1 MFQMSFRALTVG
13 KTLMV
18 GKTLLLGTVIC
29 LSSIAARESKADAA
43 SCPSPI
49 PFGLTTALTGNLAL
63 LGTQARNG
71 VEFAVDEINAGGGIA
86 GKKVALTTE
95 DTGASSTDALNA
107 MNRILEGKP
116 LVVFGSMI
124 SPHVFAQT
132 EGVTKSETPF
142 LVGATNAKVTAQGS
156 KWLFRTHVHDGQL
169 ADLIPEYL
177 VKSLG
182 KKKPGI
188 MAVADD
194 YGLGAS
200 KGIQA
205 ALAKLNVSPA
215 AVTSYA
221 PSDKD
226 MSAQLLEIT
235 DKGADSL
242 ILFGRPA
249 DVTLVMKQMG
259 DLGIKL
265 PTIGNSSLVAQ
276 TTLNNLSAAE
286 ADGSYGIGGMIPQT
300 STEAKIIDWSKHVQ
314 DKYKVPA
321 DNFTV
326 SYYDT
331 VYMLKSIIEKV
342 GCDKPA
348 IRDALAA
355 TKDWK
360 GMLISYQA
368 DAVGDLAHALGI
380 YRNKGKIPELT
391 GPIKESGY

>member
-1 MFQMSFRALTVG
+1 MFQISFKSSMA
-13 KTLMV
+13 
-18 GKTLLLGTVIC
+18 GTAVIC
-29 LSSIAARESKADAA
+29 LSLIAARDARADAA
-43 SCPSPI
+43 SCPAPI

-86 GKKVALTTE
+86 GKKLALTTE

-107 MNRILEGKP
+107 MNRVLESKP
-116 LVVFGSMI
+116 LVIFGSMI

-132 EGVTKSETPF
+132 EAVTKSETPF

-182 KKKPGI
+182 KTKPGI

-205 ALAKLNVSPA
+205 ALGKLKISPV

-226 MSAQLLEIT
+226 MSAQLLEIK

-259 DLGIKL
+259 DLGLKL
-265 PTIGNSSLVAQ
+265 TTIGNASMVAQ

-286 ADGSYGIGGMIPQT
+286 ADGSYAIGGMIPQT
-300 STEAKIIDWSKHVQ
+300 STDPKILDWAKRVQ

-331 VYMLKSIIEKV
+331 VYLLKSIIEKV
-342 GCDKPA
+342 GCDKAA

-368 DAVGDLAHALGI
+368 DAQGDLAHTLGI
-380 YRNKGKIPELT
+380 YLNKGKSLVLT

>member
-1 MFQMSFRALTVG
+1 MTCKFSKTSINGLT
-13 KTLMV
+13 TLC
-18 GKTLLLGTVIC
+18 LLMGLTH
-29 LSSIAARESKADAA
+29 ESKADAA

-49 PFGLTTALTGNLAL
+49 PLGLTTALTGNLAL

-71 VEFAVDEINAGGGIA
+71 VEFAVDEINAAGGIE
-86 GKKVALTTE
+86 GKKLALTTE
-95 DTGASSTDALNA
+95 DTGASSTDSLNA
-107 MNRILEGKP
+107 MNRVLEGKP
-116 LVVFGSMI
+116 LVIFGSMI

-132 EGVTKSETPF
+132 EAVNKSETPF

-182 KKKPGI
+182 KSKPGI
-188 MAVADD
+188 IAVADD

-205 ALAKLNVSPA
+205 SLAKLKVTPV

-226 MSAQLLEIT
+226 MSAQLLEIK
-235 DKGADSL
+235 DKDADSL
-242 ILFGRPA
+242 IVFGRPA
-249 DVTLVMKQMG
+249 DVTLVIKQMS

-265 PTIGNSSLVAQ
+265 ATIGNSSIVAQ

-286 ADGSYGIGGMIPQT
+286 ADGTYAIGGMIPQT
-300 STEAKIIDWSKHVQ
+300 SADPKILDWAKRVQ

-342 GCDKPA
+342 GCNKPA

-355 TKDWK
+355 TRDWK
-360 GMLISYQA
+360 GMLISYRA
-368 DAVGDLAHALGI
+368 DAQGDLAHTLGI
-380 YRNKGKIPELT
+380 YRNKGKTPELA
-391 GPIKESGY
+391 GPIKESGF

>member
-1 MFQMSFRALTVG
+1 MTSIVM
-13 KTLMV
+13 KN
-18 GKTLLLGTVIC
+18 
-29 LSSIAARESKADAA
+29 SIAGVTALSLAVAAAGPSWADAA
-43 SCPSPI
+43 SCPSQI
-49 PFGLTTALTGNLAL
+49 PLGLTTALTGNTAL
-63 LGTQARNG
+63 LGTQARSG
-71 VEFAVDEINAGGGIA
+71 VEFAVDEINAAGGID
-86 GKKVALTTE
+86 GKKLALTTE
-95 DTGASSTDALNA
+95 DTGASSTDSLNA

-116 LVVFGSMI
+116 LVIFGSMI

-132 EGVTKSETPF
+132 EVVTKSETPF

-156 KWLFRTHVHDGQL
+156 KWLFRTHAHDGQL

-182 KKKPGI
+182 KSKPGI
-188 MAVADD
+188 IAVADD

-200 KGIQA
+200 RGIQA
-205 ALAKLNVSPA
+205 SLAKLNVAPV

-226 MSAQLLEIT
+226 MSAQLLEIK
-235 DKGADSL
+235 DKGADSV
-242 ILFGRPA
+242 IVFGRPA
-249 DVTLVMKQMG
+249 DVTLVMKQMA

-265 PTIGNSSLVAQ
+265 TTIGNSSLVAQ
-276 TTLNNLSAAE
+276 TALNNLTAAE
-286 ADGSYGIGGMIPQT
+286 ADGAYAIGGMIPQT
-300 STEAKIIDWSKHVQ
+300 SSDAKILDWAKRVQ

-342 GCDKPA
+342 GCDKAA
-348 IRDALAA
+348 IRDAFAA

-368 DAVGDLAHALGI
+368 DSPGDLAHTLGI
-380 YRNKGKIPELT
+380 YRNKGKTPELV
-391 GPIKESGY
+391 GPIKESGF

>member
-1 MFQMSFRALTVG
+1 MTSIFV
-13 KTLMV
+13 K
-18 GKTLLLGTVIC
+18 
-29 LSSIAARESKADAA
+29 SSIAGVGAICLAVASAGPSKAEPA

-49 PFGLTTALTGNLAL
+49 PLGLTTALTGNVAL
-63 LGTQARNG
+63 LGTQARSG
-71 VEFAVDEINAGGGIA
+71 VEFAVDEINAAGGIN
-86 GKKVALTTE
+86 GKKLALTTE
-95 DTGASSTDALNA
+95 DTGSSSTDSLNA
-107 MNRILEGKP
+107 INRVLEGKP
-116 LVVFGSMI
+116 LVIFGSMI

-132 EGVTKSETPF
+132 EVVTKSETPF
-142 LVGATNAKVTAQGS
+142 LVGATNAKVTSQGS

-182 KKKPGI
+182 KTKPGI
-188 MAVADD
+188 IAVADD

-200 KGIQA
+200 RGIQA
-205 ALAKLNVSPA
+205 TLVKLNAAPV

-226 MSAQLLEIT
+226 MSAQLLEIN
-235 DKGADSL
+235 DKGADSV
-242 ILFGRPA
+242 IVFGRPA
-249 DVTLVMKQMG
+249 DVTLVVKQMN

-265 PTIGNSSLVAQ
+265 PIIGNSSLVAQ
-276 TTLNNLSAAE
+276 TALNNLTAAE
-286 ADGSYGIGGMIPQT
+286 ADGAYAVGGMIPQT
-300 STEAKIIDWSKHVQ
+300 STDPKILDWAKRVQ

-321 DNFTV
+321 DNFAV

-342 GCDKPA
+342 GCDKGA

-368 DAVGDLAHALGI
+368 DALGDLAHTLGV
-380 YRNKGKIPELT
+380 YRNKGKTPELA
-391 GPIKESGY
+391 GPIKESGF

>member
-1 MFQMSFRALTVG
+1 MSCRFS
-13 KTLMV
+13 KTSII
-18 GKTLLLGTVIC
+18 GATAIC
-29 LSSIAARESKADAA
+29 LSVALIHESKADAA

-49 PFGLTTALTGNLAL
+49 PLGLTTALTGNTAL

-71 VEFAVDEINAGGGIA
+71 VEFAVDEINAAGGIG
-86 GKKVALTTE
+86 GKKLALTTE

-116 LVVFGSMI
+116 VVVFGSMI

-132 EGVTKSETPF
+132 EVVTKSETPF

-182 KKKPGI
+182 KTRPGI

-200 KGIQA
+200 RGIQA
-205 ALAKLNVSPA
+205 SLTKLKISPV

-226 MSAQLLEIT
+226 MSAQLLEIK
-235 DKGADSL
+235 DKDADSL

-249 DVTLVMKQMG
+249 DVTLVLKQMN

-265 PTIGNSSLVAQ
+265 TTIGNASIVAQ

-286 ADGSYGIGGMIPQT
+286 ADGGYAIGGMIPQT
-300 STEAKIIDWSKHVQ
+300 SSDPKILDWSKRVL

-331 VYMLKSIIEKV
+331 VYMLKTIIEKV

-355 TKDWK
+355 TRDWK

-368 DAVGDLAHALGI
+368 DAQGDLAHTLGI
-380 YRNKGKIPELT
+380 YRNKGKTPQLT

>member
-1 MFQMSFRALTVG
+1 V
-13 KTLMV
+13 K
-18 GKTLLLGTVIC
+18 
-29 LSSIAARESKADAA
+29 SSIASVAAICLATASVDPSKADAA
-43 SCPSPI
+43 SCPSTI
-49 PFGLTTALTGNLAL
+49 PLGLTTALTGNVAL
-63 LGTQARNG
+63 LGTQARSG
-71 VEFAVDEINAGGGIA
+71 VEFAVDEINAAGGIN
-86 GKKVALTTE
+86 GKKLALTTE
-95 DTGASSTDALNA
+95 DTGSSSTDALNA

-116 LVVFGSMI
+116 LVIFGSMI

-132 EGVTKSETPF
+132 EVVTKSETPF
-142 LVGATNAKVTAQGS
+142 LVGATNAKVTSQGS

-177 VKSLG
+177 VKTLR
-182 KKKPGI
+182 KTKPGI
-188 MAVADD
+188 IAVADD

-200 KGIQA
+200 RGIQA
-205 ALAKLNVSPA
+205 SLAKLNANPV

-226 MSAQLLEIT
+226 MSAQLLEIK

-242 ILFGRPA
+242 IVFGRPA
-249 DVTLVMKQMG
+249 DVTLVVKQMN

-265 PTIGNSSLVAQ
+265 TTIGNSSLVAQ
-276 TTLNNLSAAE
+276 TALNNLTAAE
-286 ADGSYGIGGMIPQT
+286 ADGAYAIGGMIPQT
-300 STEAKIIDWSKHVQ
+300 STDPKILDWAKRVQ

-321 DNFTV
+321 DNFAV

-348 IRDALAA
+348 IRDTLAA

-368 DAVGDLAHALGI
+368 DALGDLAHTLGV
-380 YRNKGKIPELT
+380 YRNKGKTPELA
-391 GPIKESGY
+391 GPIKESGF

>member
-1 MFQMSFRALTVG
+1 MTTVFV
-13 KTLMV
+13 K
-18 GKTLLLGTVIC
+18 
-29 LSSIAARESKADAA
+29 SSIAGVAAICLATASVAPSRADAA

-49 PFGLTTALTGNLAL
+49 PLGLTTALTGNVAL
-63 LGTQARNG
+63 LGTQARSG
-71 VEFAVDEINAGGGIA
+71 VEFAVDEINAAGGIN
-86 GKKVALTTE
+86 GKKLALTTE

-116 LVVFGSMI
+116 LVIFGSMI

-132 EGVTKSETPF
+132 EVVTKSQTPF
-142 LVGATNAKVTAQGS
+142 LVGATNAKVTSQGS

-177 VKSLG
+177 VKTLG
-182 KKKPGI
+182 KTKPGI
-188 MAVADD
+188 IAVADD

-200 KGIQA
+200 RGIQA
-205 ALAKLNVSPA
+205 SLAKLNASPV

-226 MSAQLLEIT
+226 MSAQLLEIK
-235 DKGADSL
+235 DKGADSV
-242 ILFGRPA
+242 IVFGRPA
-249 DVTLVMKQMG
+249 DVTLVVKQMN

-265 PTIGNSSLVAQ
+265 TTIGNASIVAQ

-286 ADGSYGIGGMIPQT
+286 ADGTYAIGGMIPQT
-300 STEAKIIDWSKHVQ
+300 SKDAKILDWAKRVQ
-314 DKYKVPA
+314 ERYKVPA

-342 GCDKPA
+342 GCNKPA
-348 IRDALAA
+348 IRDAFAA
-355 TKDWK
+355 TKDWN

-368 DAVGDLAHALGI
+368 DASGDLAHTLGI
-380 YRNKGKIPELT
+380 YRNKGKMPELA

>member
-1 MFQMSFRALTVG
+1 MSYISLRTSIIGAAA
-13 KTLMV
+13 
-18 GKTLLLGTVIC
+18 IC
-29 LSSIAARESKADAA
+29 LSLAPVDESKADAA

-49 PFGLTTALTGNLAL
+49 PLALTTALTGNLAL

-71 VEFAVDEINAGGGIA
+71 VEFAVDEINAGGGIG
-86 GKKVALTTE
+86 GKKLALTTE

-116 LVVFGSMI
+116 LIIFGSMI

-132 EGVTKSETPF
+132 EVVTKSETPF

-156 KWLFRTHVHDGQL
+156 KWLFRSHVHDGQL

-182 KKKPGI
+182 KTKPGI

-205 ALAKLNVSPA
+205 SLAKLKVSPI

-226 MSAQLLEIT
+226 MSAQLLEIK
-235 DKGADSL
+235 DKDADSL
-242 ILFGRPA
+242 IVFGRPA
-249 DVTLVMKQMG
+249 DVTLVIKQMN

-265 PTIGNSSLVAQ
+265 TTIGNASVVAQ

-286 ADGSYGIGGMIPQT
+286 ADGTYAIGGMIPQT
-300 STEAKIIDWSKHVQ
+300 STDANILDWAKRVQ
-314 DKYKVPA
+314 EKYKVPA

-368 DAVGDLAHALGI
+368 DAQGDLAHTLGI
-380 YRNKGKIPELT
+380 YRNKGKTPQLA

>member
-1 MFQMSFRALTVG
+1 MTSI
-13 KTLMV
+13 LMKNSV
-18 GKTLLLGTVIC
+18 AGAAAIC
-29 LSSIAARESKADAA
+29 LAMTLASPSKAEPA

-49 PFGLTTALTGNLAL
+49 PLGLTTALTGNTAL
-63 LGTQARNG
+63 LGTQARSG
-71 VEFAVDEINAGGGIA
+71 VEFAVDEINAAGGIN
-86 GKKVALTTE
+86 GKKLALATE

-116 LVVFGSMI
+116 LVIFGSMI

-132 EGVTKSETPF
+132 EVVNKSETPF
-142 LVGATNAKVTAQGS
+142 LVGATNAKVTSQGS

-177 VKSLG
+177 VKTLN
-182 KKKPGI
+182 KTKPGVI
-188 MAVADD
+188 AVADD

-200 KGIQA
+200 RGIQA
-205 ALAKLNVSPA
+205 SLAKLNATPV

-226 MSAQLLEIT
+226 MSAQLLEIK
-235 DKGADSL
+235 DKGADSV
-242 ILFGRPA
+242 IVFGRPA
-249 DVTLVMKQMG
+249 DVTLVVKQMN

-265 PTIGNSSLVAQ
+265 TTIGNSSLVAQ
-276 TTLNNLSAAE
+276 TALNNLTAAE
-286 ADGSYGIGGMIPQT
+286 ADGAYAIGGMIPQT
-300 STEAKIIDWSKHVQ
+300 SADPKILDWAKRVQ

-331 VYMLKSIIEKV
+331 VYLLKSIIEKV
-342 GCDKPA
+342 GCDKAA
-348 IRDALAA
+348 IRDSFAA

-368 DAVGDLAHALGI
+368 DALGDLAHTLGV
-380 YRNKGKIPELT
+380 YRNKGKTPELA
-391 GPIKESGY
+391 GPIKESGF

>member
-1 MFQMSFRALTVG
+1 MPRNDNLRSSAAIAC
-13 KTLMV
+13 
-18 GKTLLLGTVIC
+18 LLAV
-29 LSSIAARESKADAA
+29 LSSEARADAA
-43 SCPSPI
+43 SCPAQI
-49 PFGLTTALTGNLAL
+49 PLGLTTALTGNTAL

-71 VEFAVDEINAGGGIA
+71 VEFAVDEINAAGGIA
-86 GKKVALTTE
+86 GKKLQLATE

-107 MNRILEGKP
+107 MNRIIEGKP
-116 LVVFGSMI
+116 LVIFGSMI
-124 SPHVFAQT
+124 SPHIFAQT
-132 EGVTKSETPF
+132 ESVTKSETPF

-169 ADLIPEYL
+169 AALIPEYL
-177 VKSLG
+177 VKTL
-182 KKKPGI
+182 KKTKPGI

-200 KGIQA
+200 KGIQTALA
-205 ALAKLNVSPA
+205 ALGVSPV

-226 MSAQLLEIT
+226 MSAQLLEIK

-242 ILFGRPA
+242 ILFGRPG
-249 DVTLVMKQMG
+249 DVALVMKQMS

-265 PTIGNSSLVAQ
+265 ATIGNASVVAQ
-276 TTLNNLSAAE
+276 TTLNNLSAVE
-286 ADGSYGIGGMIPQT
+286 ADGGYAIGGMIPQT
-300 STEAKIIDWSKHVQ
+300 STDPRILDWAKRVQ
-314 DKYKVPA
+314 EKYKVPA

-342 GCDKPA
+342 GCDKSA

-355 TKDWK
+355 TKDWQ
-360 GMLISYQA
+360 GLLISYQA
-368 DAVGDLAHALGI
+368 DSLGDLAHTLGI
-380 YRNKGKIPELT
+380 YQNKGKTPQLI
-391 GPIKESGY
+391 GPIKETGY

>member
-1 MFQMSFRALTVG
+1 MSYIALKTSNALKTSIVG
-13 KTLMV
+13 V
-18 GKTLLLGTVIC
+18 SALLLSV
-29 LSSIAARESKADAA
+29 AFAQEAKAEAA

-49 PFGLTTALTGNLAL
+49 PLGLTTALTGNTAL

-71 VEFAVDEINAGGGIA
+71 VEFAVDEINAAGGVG
-86 GKKVALTTE
+86 GKKLTLATE

-116 LVVFGSMI
+116 VVVFGSMI

-132 EGVTKSETPF
+132 EVVTKSETPF

-182 KKKPGI
+182 KTKPGI

-205 ALAKLNVSPA
+205 SLAKLKVAPV

-226 MSAQLLEIT
+226 MSAQLLEIK

-249 DVTLVMKQMG
+249 DITLVMKQMS

-265 PTIGNSSLVAQ
+265 PTIGNSSIVAQ
-276 TTLNNLSAAE
+276 TTLNNLSSDE
-286 ADGSYGIGGMIPQT
+286 ADGGYAIGGMIPQT
-300 STEAKIIDWSKHVQ
+300 SSDPKILDWSKRVQ
-314 DKYKVPA
+314 EKYKVPA

-342 GCDKPA
+342 GCDKSA

-355 TKDWK
+355 TNDWK

-368 DAVGDLAHALGI
+368 DAQGDLAHTLGI
-380 YRNKGKIPELT
+380 YRNKGKTPEFT

>member
-1 MFQMSFRALTVG
+1 V
-13 KTLMV
+13 KTSIQ
-18 GKTLLLGTVIC
+18 GATAIC
-29 LSSIAARESKADAA
+29 LSMTTAHQAVAEPA

-49 PFGLTTALTGNLAL
+49 PLGLTTALTGNTAL

-71 VEFAVDEINAGGGIA
+71 VEFAVDEINANGGVG
-86 GKKVALTTE
+86 GKKLALTTE
-95 DTGASSTDALNA
+95 DTGASSTDALNV

-116 LVVFGSMI
+116 IVVFGSMI

-132 EGVTKSETPF
+132 EVVTKSETPF

-182 KKKPGI
+182 KTKPGI

-205 ALAKLNVSPA
+205 SLAKLKVAPV

-226 MSAQLLEIT
+226 MSAQLLEIK

-249 DVTLVMKQMG
+249 DVTLVIKQMS

-265 PTIGNSSLVAQ
+265 PTIGNASIVAQ

-286 ADGSYGIGGMIPQT
+286 ADGGYAIGGMIPQT
-300 STEAKIIDWSKHVQ
+300 STDPKILDWAKRVQ

-331 VYMLKSIIEKV
+331 VYMLKSIMEKV

-348 IRDALAA
+348 IRDAFAA

-368 DAVGDLAHALGI
+368 DAAGDLAHTLGI
-380 YRNKGKIPELT
+380 YRNKGKTPELT

>member
-1 MFQMSFRALTVG
+1 MRTVCKSTKGTQMFRMSLKA
-13 KTLMV
+13 LMV
-18 GKTLLLGTVIC
+18 GTTVVG
-29 LSSIAARESKADAA
+29 LSAMTAVESKADAA

-71 VEFAVDEINAGGGIA
+71 VEFAVDEINANGGIA
-86 GKKVALTTE
+86 GKKLVLTTE

-116 LVVFGSMI
+116 LIIFGSMI

-182 KKKPGI
+182 MTKPGI
-188 MAVADD
+188 IAVADD

-205 ALAKLNVSPA
+205 ALAKLNATPA

-226 MSAQLLEIT
+226 MSAQLLEIK

-249 DVTLVMKQMG
+249 DVTLVIKQMN

-265 PTIGNSSLVAQ
+265 TTIGNASIVAQ

-286 ADGSYGIGGMIPQT
+286 ADGCY
-300 STEAKIIDWSKHVQ
+300 
-314 DKYKVPA
+314 
-321 DNFTV
+321 
-326 SYYDT
+326 
-331 VYMLKSIIEKV
+331 
-342 GCDKPA
+342 KPA

-368 DAVGDLAHALGI
+368 DGQGDLAHTLGI
-380 YRNKGKIPELT
+380 YRNKGKTPELT

>member
-1 MFQMSFRALTVG
+1 MTGAALLCLIGFT
-13 KTLMV
+13 KTA
-18 GKTLLLGTVIC
+18 
-29 LSSIAARESKADAA
+29 SADAA
-43 SCPSPI
+43 ACSI
-49 PFGLTTALTGNLAL
+49 PFGLTTPLTGNLAL

-71 VEFAVDEINAGGGIA
+71 AEFAVDEINAAGGIS
-86 GKKVALTTE
+86 GKKITLTTE

-107 MNRILEGKP
+107 MNRIIEGKP
-116 LVVFGSMI
+116 LVIMSSMI

-132 EGVTKSETPF
+132 ESVNKAETPF
-142 LVGATNAKVTAQGS
+142 IVGATNAKVTAQGS
-156 KWLFRTHVHDGQL
+156 KWLFRTHAHDGQL

-177 VKSLG
+177 VKSL
-182 KKKPGI
+182 KKTKPGI
-188 MAVADD
+188 LVVADD

-205 ALAKLNVSPA
+205 ALAKLNVTPVA
-215 AVTSYA
+215 MASYA

-226 MSAQLLEIT
+226 MSAQLLEIK

-242 ILFGRPA
+242 ILFGRPS
-249 DVTLVMKQMG
+249 DITLVLKQMG

-265 PTIGNSSLVAQ
+265 TTIGNTSIVAQ

-286 ADGSYGIGGMIPQT
+286 ADGNYAIGGMIPQT
-300 STEAKIIDWSKHVQ
+300 SSDPKILDWAKRVQ

-326 SYYDT
+326 SYYDSI
-331 VYMLKSIIEKV
+331 YMLKSIIEKV

-348 IRDALAA
+348 IRDALAT
-355 TKDWK
+355 TKDFK

-368 DAVGDLAHALGI
+368 DANGDLTHTLGI
-380 YRNKGKIPELT
+380 YRNKGKTPEFT
-391 GPIKESGY
+391 GPIKESGF

>member
-1 MFQMSFRALTVG
+1 MQMLQNSFKSVI
-13 KTLMV
+13 
-18 GKTLLLGTVIC
+18 LGAAVVC
-29 LSSIAARESKADAA
+29 LSAGVARESKADAA
-43 SCPSPI
+43 SCASPI

-71 VEFAVDEINAGGGIA
+71 VEFAVDEINANGGIA
-86 GKKVALTTE
+86 GKKLALTTE

-116 LVVFGSMI
+116 LIIFGSMI
-124 SPHVFAQT
+124 SPHIFAQT
-132 EGVTKSETPF
+132 EGVAKSETPF

-169 ADLIPEYL
+169 AELIPEYL
-177 VKSLG
+177 VKTLG
-182 KKKPGI
+182 KTKPGI

-200 KGIQA
+200 KGIQS
-205 ALAKLNVSPA
+205 ALAKLKVSPA
-215 AVTSYA
+215 AVASYA

-226 MSAQLLEIT
+226 MSAQLLEIK
-235 DKGADSL
+235 DKDADSL

-249 DVTLVMKQMG
+249 GVTLVIKQMN

-265 PTIGNSSLVAQ
+265 TTIRNASMVAQ

-286 ADGSYGIGGMIPQT
+286 ADGGMIPQT
-300 STEAKIIDWSKHVQ
+300 STDTKILDWAKRVQ
-314 DKYKVPA
+314 EKYKVPA

-355 TKDWK
+355 TKSWK
-360 GMLISYQA
+360 GMLIDYQA
-368 DAVGDLAHALGI
+368 DAQGDLAHTLGI
-380 YRNKGKIPELT
+380 YRNKGKTPELT
-391 GPIKESGY
+391 GPIRENGF

>member
-1 MFQMSFRALTVG
+1 MVQKIFRRGAPVALIVCVFAIG
-13 KTLMV
+13 
-18 GKTLLLGTVIC
+18 
-29 LSSIAARESKADAA
+29 ARESKADVAA
-43 SCPSPI
+43 CPSPI
-49 PFGLTTALTGNLAL
+49 PLGLTTPLTGNLAL

-71 VEFAVDEINAGGGIA
+71 AEFAVNDINAAGGIG
-86 GKKVALTTE
+86 GKMLALQTE

-107 MNRILEGKP
+107 MNRVLDSKP
-116 LVVFGSMI
+116 LVIMGSMI

-132 EGVTKSETPF
+132 EAVNKSETPF
-142 LVGATNAKVTAQGS
+142 VVGATNAKVTSQGS

-177 VKSLG
+177 VKTLG
-182 KKKPGI
+182 KTKPGI

-205 ALAKLNVSPA
+205 ALAELKVSPV

-226 MSAQLLEIT
+226 MSAQLLEIK
-235 DKGADSL
+235 DKDADSL
-242 ILFGRPA
+242 VLFGRPS
-249 DVTLVMKQMG
+249 DITLVLKQMG

-265 PTIGNSSLVAQ
+265 PVIGNTSIVAQ

-286 ADGSYGIGGMIPQT
+286 ADGTYAIGGMIPQT
-300 STEAKIIDWSKHVQ
+300 ATDPKILDWAKRVQ
-314 DKYKVPA
+314 EKYKVPA

-326 SYYDT
+326 SYYDS
-331 VYMLKSIIEKV
+331 VYLLKSLIEKV
-342 GCDKPA
+342 GCDKVA
-348 IRDALAA
+348 IRDGFAA

-360 GMLISYQA
+360 GMLITYQA
-368 DAVGDLAHALGI
+368 DAKGDLAHTLGI
-380 YRNKGKIPELT
+380 YRNKGKSPELAGT
-391 GPIKESGY
+391 IKEKGF

>member
-1 MFQMSFRALTVG
+1 MTSAFFKASIAG
-13 KTLMV
+13 IAA
-18 GKTLLLGTVIC
+18 IC
-29 LSSIAARESKADAA
+29 LTAVSTVPSRADAA

-49 PFGLTTALTGNLAL
+49 PLGLTTALTGNVAC
-63 LGTQARNG
+63 LGTQARSD
-71 VEFAVDEINAGGGIA
+71 VEFAVYEINAAGGIN
-86 GKKVALTTE
+86 GKKLALATE

-116 LVVFGSMI
+116 LVIFGSMI

-169 ADLIPEYL
+169 ADLIPQYL
-177 VKSLG
+177 VTSL
-182 KKKPGI
+182 KKTKPGI

-205 ALAKLNVSPA
+205 SLEKLKVAPV

-226 MSAQLLEIT
+226 MSAQLLEIK

-259 DLGIKL
+259 DLGMKL
-265 PTIGNSSLVAQ
+265 TTIGNSSTVAA
-276 TTLNNLSAAE
+276 TTLNNLSADE
-286 ADGSYGIGGMIPQT
+286 ADGS
-300 STEAKIIDWSKHVQ
+300 
-314 DKYKVPA
+314 
-321 DNFTV
+321 
-326 SYYDT
+326 
-331 VYMLKSIIEKV
+331 
-342 GCDKPA
+342 
-348 IRDALAA
+348 
-355 TKDWK
+355 
-360 GMLISYQA
+360 
-368 DAVGDLAHALGI
+368 
-380 YRNKGKIPELT
+380 
-391 GPIKESGY
+391 

>member
-1 MFQMSFRALTVG
+1 MIE
-13 KTLMV
+13 
-18 GKTLLLGTVIC
+18 TLLRRGAP
-29 LSSIAARESKADAA
+29 AALILFVFAISACESKAEVAA
-43 SCPSPI
+43 CPSPI
-49 PFGLTTALTGNLAL
+49 PLGLTTPLTGNLAL

-71 VEFAVDEINAGGGIA
+71 TEFAVNDINAAGGIG
-86 GKKVALTTE
+86 GKMLALQTE

-107 MNRILEGKP
+107 MNRVLDSKP
-116 LVVFGSMI
+116 LVIMGSMI

-132 EGVTKSETPF
+132 EAVNKSETPF
-142 LVGATNAKVTAQGS
+142 VVGATNAKVTSQGS

-177 VKSLG
+177 VKTLG
-182 KKKPGI
+182 KTKPGI

-205 ALAKLNVSPA
+205 ALAEFKISPV

-226 MSAQLLEIT
+226 MSAQLLEIK
-235 DKGADSL
+235 DKDADSL
-242 ILFGRPA
+242 ILFGRPS
-249 DVTLVMKQMG
+249 DITLVLKQMG

-265 PTIGNSSLVAQ
+265 PVIGNTSIVAQ

-286 ADGSYGIGGMIPQT
+286 ADGAYAIGGMIPQT
-300 STEAKIIDWSKHVQ
+300 ATDPKILDWAKRVQ
-314 DKYKVPA
+314 EKYKVPA

-326 SYYDT
+326 SYYDSI
-331 VYMLKSIIEKV
+331 YLLKSLIEKV
-342 GCDKPA
+342 GCDKVA
-348 IRDALAA
+348 IRDGFAA

-360 GMLISYQA
+360 GMLINYQA
-368 DAVGDLAHALGI
+368 DAKGDLAHTLGI
-380 YRNKGKIPELT
+380 YRNKGKTPELAGT
-391 GPIKESGY
+391 IKEKGF

>member
-1 MFQMSFRALTVG
+1 MQMLQNSFKSAIVG
-13 KTLMV
+13 AA
-18 GKTLLLGTVIC
+18 VIC
-29 LSSIAARESKADAA
+29 LSAGVARESKADAA
-43 SCPSPI
+43 SCASPI
-49 PFGLTTALTGNLAL
+49 PLGLTTALTGNLAL

-71 VEFAVDEINAGGGIA
+71 VEFAVDEINANGGIA
-86 GKKVALTTE
+86 GKKLALTTE

-116 LVVFGSMI
+116 LIIFGSMI
-124 SPHVFAQT
+124 SPHIFAQT
-132 EGVTKSETPF
+132 VGVTKSETPF

-182 KKKPGI
+182 KTKPGI

-205 ALAKLNVSPA
+205 ALAKLNATPA

-226 MSAQLLEIT
+226 MSAQLLEIK

-249 DVTLVMKQMG
+249 DVTLVIKQMN

-265 PTIGNSSLVAQ
+265 TTIGNASMVAQ

-286 ADGSYGIGGMIPQT
+286 ADGGYAIGGMIPQT
-300 STEAKIIDWSKHVQ
+300 STDTKILDWAKRVQ
-314 DKYKVPA
+314 EKYKVPA

-360 GMLISYQA
+360 GMLIYYQA
-368 DAVGDLAHALGI
+368 DARGDLAHTLGI
-380 YRNKGKIPELT
+380 YRNKGKTPELA
-391 GPIKESGY
+391 GPIKESGF

>member
-1 MFQMSFRALTVG
+1 MSYLALKRIAVKNSIMGATAV
-13 KTLMV
+13 
-18 GKTLLLGTVIC
+18 C
-29 LSSIAARESKADAA
+29 LSLTIAHQAAAEPA

-49 PFGLTTALTGNLAL
+49 PLGLTTALTGNTAL

-71 VEFAVDEINAGGGIA
+71 VEFAVDEINANGGIG
-86 GKKVALTTE
+86 GKKLALTTE
-95 DTGASSTDALNA
+95 DTGASSTDALNV

-116 LVVFGSMI
+116 IVVFGSMI

-132 EGVTKSETPF
+132 EVVTKSETPF

-182 KKKPGI
+182 KTKPGI

-205 ALAKLNVSPA
+205 SLAKLKVAPV

-226 MSAQLLEIT
+226 MSAQLLEIK

-249 DVTLVMKQMG
+249 DVTLVLKQMS

-265 PTIGNSSLVAQ
+265 PTIGNASIVAQ

-286 ADGSYGIGGMIPQT
+286 ADGGYAIGGMIPQT
-300 STEAKIIDWSKHVQ
+300 SADPKILDWAKRVQ

-348 IRDALAA
+348 IRDAFAA

-368 DAVGDLAHALGI
+368 DAVGDLAHTLGI
-380 YRNKGKIPELT
+380 YRNKGKTPELT

>member
-1 MFQMSFRALTVG
+1 MSYLALKNSVLAVTA
-13 KTLMV
+13 
-18 GKTLLLGTVIC
+18 IC
-29 LSSIAARESKADAA
+29 LSMTVAHEAAAEPA

-49 PFGLTTALTGNLAL
+49 PLGLTTALTGNTAL

-71 VEFAVDEINAGGGIA
+71 VEFAVDEINAAGGIG
-86 GKKVALTTE
+86 GKKLALTTE
-95 DTGASSTDALNA
+95 DTGASSTDALNV

-116 LVVFGSMI
+116 VVVFGSMI

-132 EGVTKSETPF
+132 EVVTKSETPF

-182 KKKPGI
+182 KTKPGI

-205 ALAKLNVSPA
+205 TLAKLKVAPV

-226 MSAQLLEIT
+226 MSAQLLEIK

-249 DVTLVMKQMG
+249 DVTLVVKQMN

-265 PTIGNSSLVAQ
+265 PTIGNASIVAQ

-286 ADGSYGIGGMIPQT
+286 ADGGYAIGGMIPQT
-300 STEAKIIDWSKHVQ
+300 STDPKILDWAKRVQ

-348 IRDALAA
+348 IRDAFAA

-368 DAVGDLAHALGI
+368 DAVGDLAHTLGI
-380 YRNKGKIPELT
+380 YRNKGKTPELT

>member
-1 MFQMSFRALTVG
+1 MFRMSLKA
-13 KTLMV
+13 LMV
-18 GKTLLLGTVIC
+18 GTTVSCLL
-29 LSSIAARESKADAA
+29 SITAREAKAEPA

-86 GKKVALTTE
+86 GKKLALTTE

-116 LVVFGSMI
+116 LVIFGSMI

-132 EGVTKSETPF
+132 EGVSKSETPF
-142 LVGATNAKVTAQGS
+142 LVGATNAKITSQGT

-177 VKSLG
+177 VKSL
-182 KKKPGI
+182 KMTKPGI

-200 KGIQA
+200 KGIQT
-205 ALAKLNVSPA
+205 ALTKLNVAPV

-226 MSAQLLEIT
+226 MSAQLLEIK

-265 PTIGNSSLVAQ
+265 TTIGNSSLVAQ
-276 TTLNNLSAAE
+276 TTLNNLSASE
-286 ADGSYGIGGMIPQT
+286 ADGSYAIGGMIPQT
-300 STEAKIIDWSKHVQ
+300 STDAKITDWAKRVQ

-342 GCDKPA
+342 GCDKAA

-368 DAVGDLAHALGI
+368 DHLGDLAHTLGI
-380 YRNKGKIPELT
+380 YRNKGKTPELT

>member
-1 MFQMSFRALTVG
+1 MSFISSRIPMIGATA
-13 KTLMV
+13 
-18 GKTLLLGTVIC
+18 IC
-29 LSSIAARESKADAA
+29 LSMAITHQSKADTA

-49 PFGLTTALTGNLAL
+49 PLGLTTALTGNLAL

-71 VEFAVDEINAGGGIA
+71 VEFAVDEINAGGGIG
-86 GKKVALTTE
+86 GKNLALTTE

-116 LVVFGSMI
+116 LVIFGSMI

-132 EGVTKSETPF
+132 EVVTKSETPF

-182 KKKPGI
+182 KSRPGI

-205 ALAKLNVSPA
+205 SLAKLKVSPVA
-215 AVTSYA
+215 ITSYA

-226 MSAQLLEIT
+226 MSAQLLEIK
-235 DKGADSL
+235 DKDADSL

-249 DVTLVMKQMG
+249 DVTLVIKQMG

-265 PTIGNSSLVAQ
+265 TTIGNSSIVAQ

-286 ADGSYGIGGMIPQT
+286 ADGTYAIGGMIPQT
-300 STEAKIIDWSKHVQ
+300 STDAKILDWSKRVQ
-314 DKYKVPA
+314 EKYKVPA

-355 TKDWK
+355 TRDWK

-368 DAVGDLAHALGI
+368 DAQGDLAHTLGI
-380 YRNKGKIPELT
+380 YRNKGKTPELA

>member
-1 MFQMSFRALTVG
+1 MTGAALLCLIGFT
-13 KTLMV
+13 KTA
-18 GKTLLLGTVIC
+18 
-29 LSSIAARESKADAA
+29 SADAA
-43 SCPSPI
+43 ACPATI
-49 PFGLTTALTGNLAL
+49 PFGLTTPLTGNLAL

-71 VEFAVDEINAGGGIA
+71 AEFAVDEINAAGGIS
-86 GKKVALTTE
+86 GKKITLTTE

-107 MNRILEGKP
+107 MNRIIEGKP
-116 LVVFGSMI
+116 LVIMSSMI

-132 EGVTKSETPF
+132 ESVNKAETPF
-142 LVGATNAKVTAQGS
+142 IVGATNAKVTAQGS
-156 KWLFRTHVHDGQL
+156 KWLFRTHAHDGQL

-177 VKSLG
+177 VKSL
-182 KKKPGI
+182 KKTKPGI
-188 MAVADD
+188 LVVADD

-205 ALAKLNVSPA
+205 ALAKLNVTPVA
-215 AVTSYA
+215 MASYA

-226 MSAQLLEIT
+226 MSAQLLEIK

-242 ILFGRPA
+242 ILFGRPS
-249 DVTLVMKQMG
+249 DITLVLKQMG

-265 PTIGNSSLVAQ
+265 TTIGNTSIVAQ

-286 ADGSYGIGGMIPQT
+286 ADGNYAIGGMIPQT
-300 STEAKIIDWSKHVQ
+300 SSDPKILDWAKRVQ

-326 SYYDT
+326 SYYDSI
-331 VYMLKSIIEKV
+331 YMLKSIIEKV

-348 IRDALAA
+348 IRNALAT
-355 TKDWK
+355 TKDFK

-368 DAVGDLAHALGI
+368 DANGDLTHTLGI
-380 YRNKGKIPELT
+380 YRNKGKTPEFT
-391 GPIKESGY
+391 GPIKESGF

>member
-1 MFQMSFRALTVG
+1 MLQNSLKSVI
-13 KTLMV
+13 
-18 GKTLLLGTVIC
+18 LGTAVIC
-29 LSSIAARESKADAA
+29 LSAGMARESKADVA
-43 SCPSPI
+43 SCAATI

-86 GKKVALTTE
+86 GKKVSLATE

-116 LVVFGSMI
+116 LVIFSSMI

-132 EGVTKSETPF
+132 EVDSKSETPF
-142 LVGATNAKVTAQGS
+142 LVGATNGKVTAQGS

-182 KKKPGI
+182 KTKPGVI
-188 MAVADD
+188 AVADD

-205 ALAKLNVSPA
+205 SLTKLGITPV

-226 MSAQLLEIT
+226 MSAQLLEIK

-242 ILFGRPA
+242 IVFGRPA
-249 DVTLVMKQMG
+249 DVTLVMKQMA

-265 PTIGNSSLVAQ
+265 TTIGNSSLVAQ
-276 TTLNNLSAAE
+276 TALNNLSAAE
-286 ADGSYGIGGMIPQT
+286 ADGSYAIGGMIPQT
-300 STEAKIIDWSKHVQ
+300 SSDAKIVEWSKRVQ

-326 SYYDT
+326 SYYDP
-331 VYMLKSIIEKV
+331 VYMVKSIIEKV

-355 TKDWK
+355 IKDWK

-368 DAVGDLAHALGI
+368 DAAGGLGPTLCI
-380 YRNKGKIPELT
+380 YRNKGKVPE
-391 GPIKESGY
+391 

>member
-1 MFQMSFRALTVG
+1 MT
-13 KTLMV
+13 
-18 GKTLLLGTVIC
+18 
-29 LSSIAARESKADAA
+29 SIVMKNAITGFAAISLAAMTAGPSWAEAA

-49 PFGLTTALTGNLAL
+49 PLGLTTALTGNTAL
-63 LGTQARNG
+63 LGTQARSG
-71 VEFAVDEINAGGGIA
+71 VEFAVDEINAAGGID
-86 GKKVALTTE
+86 GKKLALTTE
-95 DTGASSTDALNA
+95 DTGASSTDSLNA

-116 LVVFGSMI
+116 LVIFGSMI

-132 EGVTKSETPF
+132 EVVTKSETPF

-169 ADLIPEYL
+169 AELIPEYL

-182 KKKPGI
+182 KSKPGI
-188 MAVADD
+188 IAVADD

-200 KGIQA
+200 RGIQA
-205 ALAKLNVSPA
+205 SLAKLNVAPV

-226 MSAQLLEIT
+226 MSAQLLEIK
-235 DKGADSL
+235 DKGADSV
-242 ILFGRPA
+242 IVFGRPA
-249 DVTLVMKQMG
+249 DVTLVMKQMA

-265 PTIGNSSLVAQ
+265 TTIGNSSLVAQ
-276 TTLNNLSAAE
+276 TALNNLNAAE
-286 ADGSYGIGGMIPQT
+286 ADGAYAIGGMIPQT
-300 STEAKIIDWSKHVQ
+300 SSDAKILDWAKRVQ

-321 DNFTV
+321 DNFAV

-342 GCDKPA
+342 GCNKSA
-348 IRDALAA
+348 IRDAFAA

-368 DAVGDLAHALGI
+368 DAPGDLAHTLGI
-380 YRNKGKIPELT
+380 YRNKGKTPELV
-391 GPIKESGY
+391 GPIKESGF

>member
-1 MFQMSFRALTVG
+1 MTCVFKTSIVG
-13 KTLMV
+13 V
-18 GKTLLLGTVIC
+18 AAAC
-29 LSSIAARESKADAA
+29 LSVVSALPSKADTA

-49 PFGLTTALTGNLAL
+49 PLGLTTALTGNLAL

-71 VEFAVDEINAGGGIA
+71 VEFAVDEINAAGGIE
-86 GKKVALTTE
+86 GKKLTLATE
-95 DTGASSTDALNA
+95 DTGASSTDSLNA

-116 LVVFGSMI
+116 LIIFGSMI

-132 EGVTKSETPF
+132 EAVNKSETPF
-142 LVGATNAKVTAQGS
+142 LVGATNGKVTLQGS

-182 KKKPGI
+182 KSKPGI
-188 MAVADD
+188 IAVADD

-205 ALAKLNVSPA
+205 SLAKLNITPVA
-215 AVTSYA
+215 ITSYA

-226 MSAQLLEIT
+226 MSAQLLEIK
-235 DKGADSL
+235 DKGADSV
-242 ILFGRPA
+242 IVFGRPA
-249 DVTLVMKQMG
+249 DVTLVIKQMS

-265 PTIGNSSLVAQ
+265 TTIGNSSTVAQ

-286 ADGSYGIGGMIPQT
+286 ADGAYAIGGMIPQT
-300 STEAKIIDWSKHVQ
+300 TKDAKILDWAKRVQ

-342 GCDKPA
+342 GCNKVA
-348 IRDALAA
+348 IRDALVA

-368 DAVGDLAHALGI
+368 DAVGDLAHTLGI
-380 YRNKGKIPELT
+380 YRNKGKTPELVGT
-391 GPIKESGY
+391 IKESGF

>member
-1 MFQMSFRALTVG
+1 MTSIFV
-13 KTLMV
+13 K
-18 GKTLLLGTVIC
+18 
-29 LSSIAARESKADAA
+29 SSIAGVAAICLATASAGPSKADAA

-49 PFGLTTALTGNLAL
+49 PLGLTTALTGNVAL
-63 LGTQARNG
+63 LGTQARSG
-71 VEFAVDEINAGGGIA
+71 VEFAVDEINAAGGIN
-86 GKKVALTTE
+86 GKKLALATE
-95 DTGASSTDALNA
+95 DTGSSSTDSLNA

-116 LVVFGSMI
+116 LVIFGSMI

-132 EGVTKSETPF
+132 EVVTKSETPF
-142 LVGATNAKVTAQGS
+142 LVGATNAKVTSQGS

-177 VKSLG
+177 VKTLG
-182 KKKPGI
+182 KTKPGI
-188 MAVADD
+188 IAVADD

-200 KGIQA
+200 RGIQA
-205 ALAKLNVSPA
+205 SLAKLDAKPV

-226 MSAQLLEIT
+226 MSAQLLEIK
-235 DKGADSL
+235 DKGADSV
-242 ILFGRPA
+242 IVFGRPA
-249 DVTLVMKQMG
+249 DVTLVVKQMN

-265 PTIGNSSLVAQ
+265 TTIGNSSLVAQ
-276 TTLNNLSAAE
+276 TALNNLTAAE
-286 ADGSYGIGGMIPQT
+286 ADGTYAIGGMIPQT
-300 STEAKIIDWSKHVQ
+300 SQDPKILDWAKRVQ
-314 DKYKVPA
+314 DKFKVPA

-348 IRDALAA
+348 IRDAFAA

-360 GMLISYQA
+360 GMLITYQA
-368 DAVGDLAHALGI
+368 DALGDLAHTLGV
-380 YRNKGKIPELT
+380 YRNKGKTPELA
-391 GPIKESGY
+391 GPIKESGF

>member
-1 MFQMSFRALTVG
+1 MPV
-13 KTLMV
+13 
-18 GKTLLLGTVIC
+18 
-29 LSSIAARESKADAA
+29 
-43 SCPSPI
+43 
-49 PFGLTTALTGNLAL
+49 
-63 LGTQARNG
+63 
-71 VEFAVDEINAGGGIA
+71 GGIA
-86 GKKVALTTE
+86 GKKLVLTTE

-107 MNRILEGKP
+107 MNRIIESKP
-116 LVVFGSMI
+116 LIIFGSMI

-132 EGVTKSETPF
+132 EGVNKSETPF

-182 KKKPGI
+182 KTKPGI

-205 ALAKLNVSPA
+205 ALAKLKATPA

-226 MSAQLLEIT
+226 MSAQLLEIK

-249 DVTLVMKQMG
+249 DVTLVIKQMN

-265 PTIGNSSLVAQ
+265 TTIGNASMVAQ
-276 TTLNNLSAAE
+276 TTLTNLSAAE
-286 ADGSYGIGGMIPQT
+286 ANGGYAIGGMIPQT
-300 STEAKIIDWSKHVQ
+300 SPDTKILDWAKRVQ
-314 DKYKVPA
+314 EKYKVPA

-355 TKDWK
+355 TKSWK
-360 GMLISYQA
+360 GMLIDYQA
-368 DAVGDLAHALGI
+368 DAQGDLAHTLGI
-380 YRNKGKIPELT
+380 YRNKGKTPELT
-391 GPIKESGY
+391 GPIKENGF